1 MLSYFL
7 SEEEKLLVELVN
19 RIGREYLEPY
29 ARAWDEE
36 ETYDPRPI
44 KALARADL
52 FGLVIPKEYGG
63 LGFGTMALC
72 LAVEHLSKY
81 CAGVATTYAA
91 SFLGAYPILLFGS
104 KAQKEKYLPEV
115 ASGRKL
121 CAFALTEPQAGSDAA
136 AIKTRASRDGDYYVL
151 NGVKQWI
158 TNGGIA
164 DIYIVIALTDP
175 QKGARGASAFIV
187 ERGDPG
193 FAAGRKEKKMGLR
206 ASVTTELFFTNCRI
220 PKDRLLKREGFGFI
234 VAMKTLDYAR
244 VGVGAQAV
252 GLAQGALEVA
262 LKHARR
268 RVQFGQPVYHFQ
280 AVSHTFAEMAMR
292 IEAARALVYQTA
304 RTLDAGAKE
313 ISGPSA
319 MAKAFATDVAMWVT
333 ERAVQMMGGYGYMRD
348 FPAEKM
354 MRDAKCLQIYEG
366 TNEIQRNIIARELLK
381 YYRDQEG
388 L

>member
-1 MLSYFL
+1 MLDYSL
-7 SEEEKLLVELVN
+7 SLEEKLLVDLVE
-19 RIGREYLEPY
+19 RIGREYIAPH
-29 ARAWDEE
+29 AREWDEKE
-36 ETYDPRPI
+36 EFDPRPI
-44 KALARADL
+44 KALAQADL
-52 FGLVIPKEYGG
+52 FGLVIPSEYGG
-63 LGFGTMALC
+63 LGWGTLALC

-81 CAGVATTYAA
+81 CPGVATTYAA

-104 KAQKEKYLPEV
+104 RAQKEKYLPEV
-115 ASGRKL
+115 ARGRKL

-136 AIKTRASRDGDYYVL
+136 AIKTRAERDGDYYIL
-151 NGVKQWI
+151 NGLKQWI

-175 QKGARGASAFIV
+175 RKGARGASAFIV
-187 ERGDPG
+187 EKGDPG
-193 FAAGRKEKKMGLR
+193 FSVGRKEKKMGLR
-206 ASVTTELFFTNCRI
+206 ASVTTELFFTECRI
-220 PKDRLLKREGFGFI
+220 PRDRLLSREGMGFI
-234 VAMKTLDYAR
+234 VAMRTLDYAR

-252 GLAQGALEVA
+252 GLAQGAMELS
-262 LKHARR
+262 LRHARS

-304 RTLDAGAKE
+304 RFLDSGAKE

-319 MAKAFATDVAMWVT
+319 MAKAFATDVAMWVA

-348 FPAEKM
+348 YGAEKF

-366 TNEIQRNIIARELLK
+366 TNEIQRVVIARELLK
-381 YYRDQEG
+381 YYRD
-388 L
+388 